1 MRKLVTIRT
10 INNFKDIPGRDR
22 IILGFV
28 DGWSIIIPVGMFT
41 AGDKCVFFEPD
52 AFLPDG
58 DERWQFLVDKKPKEY
73 GGVRGHVL
81 KTMKMHGATSNG
93 FVLPLSKF
101 SEFGANPAA
110 IDEAGELIDYS
121 AMLGVIKY
129 DPPEDLNNTARTK
142 GGWPA
147 FLQKS
152 DETRCQNLVSSI
164 FEWGETTYE
173 YTTSVGDVI
182 RVTKTPKNTKDTL
195 YEVTM
200 KLDGSSYTAYNLD
213 DERKGLCS
221 RNLEIDVTDVTSNA
235 AVLYNKLHLG
245 ELIPKG
251 FAFQMEFCGPKVQG
265 NQEKLSVHQFY
276 LFKIFD
282 IMSGTFVPPQ
292 VRHEMYASIQRSIRE
307 LVNAGEISEQDAG
320 RFNHVPVLQSKNLES
335 GEEFWLYGGD
345 MTTAKQVFIKG
356 VYPQCPMFTLD
367 RLGIANV
374 ADMLKFADGPS
385 VNAKLR
391 EGIVF
396 NRQDGGFSF
405 KSISEEWKIKN

>member
-1 MRKLVTIRT
+1 
-10 INNFKDIPGRDR
+10 
-22 IILGFV
+22 
-28 DGWSIIIPVGMFT
+28 
-41 AGDKCVFFEPD
+41 
-52 AFLPDG
+52 
-58 DERWQFLVDKKPKEY
+58 
-73 GGVRGHVL
+73 
-81 KTMKMHGATSNG
+81 
-93 FVLPLSKF
+93 
-101 SEFGANPAA
+101 
-110 IDEAGELIDYS
+110 
-121 AMLGVIKY
+121 
-129 DPPEDLNNTARTK
+129 
-142 GGWPA
+142 
-147 FLQKS
+147 
-152 DETRCQNLVSSI
+152 
-164 FEWGETTYE
+164 
-173 YTTSVGDVI
+173 
-182 RVTKTPKNTKDTL
+182 
-195 YEVTM
+195 
-200 KLDGSSYTAYNLD
+200 
-213 DERKGLCS
+213 
-221 RNLEIDVTDVTSNA
+221 
-235 AVLYNKLHLG
+235 
-245 ELIPKG
+245 
-251 FAFQMEFCGPKVQG
+251 MEFCGPKVQG

-292 VRHEMYASIQRSIRE
+292 V
-307 LVNAGEISEQDAG
+307 SEQDAG